1 MTQIF
6 LIRHAQ
12 NEWVRTG
19 CLAGWTPEV
28 HLNDEGRKQA
38 AALGERLANANLTD
52 VYSSPLERAV
62 ETAEA
67 ITAHYENLT
76 VQIEEGVGE
85 VRFGDWTGKKLRQ
98 LSRTRLWRVVQ
109 DTPSFA
115 RFPGGES
122 FFEVQVRLVSSLERI
137 RTRHPTGRVAVVAH
151 SDVIKLVF
159 AHYAGVH
166 IDLFQRLTI
175 SPASISILHLGRHG
189 PRVIRMNDT
198 AHYDLLKSTES

>member
-12 NEWVRTG
+12 NEWVKTG
-19 CLAGWTPEV
+19 RLAGWTPEV

-38 AALGERLANANLTD
+38 AALGERLASAKLTA
-52 VYSSPLERAV
+52 VYSSPLERAI

-67 ITAHYENLT
+67 ITTHYENLT

-85 VRFGDWTGKKLRQ
+85 VRFGDWTGQKLRQ

-109 DTPSFA
+109 GVPSFA

-122 FFEVQVRLVSSLERI
+122 FYEVQVRLVSSLERI
-137 RTRHPTGRVAVVAH
+137 RTIHSTGRVAIVAH

-159 AHYAGVH
+159 AYYAGIH

-175 SPASISILHLGRHG
+175 SPASISIVHLGSYG

-198 AHYDLLKSTES
+198 AHYDLFKSTET